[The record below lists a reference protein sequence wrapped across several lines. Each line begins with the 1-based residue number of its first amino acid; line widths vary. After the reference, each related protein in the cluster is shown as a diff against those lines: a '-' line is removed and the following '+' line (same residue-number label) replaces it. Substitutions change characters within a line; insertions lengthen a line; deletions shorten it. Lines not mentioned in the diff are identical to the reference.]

1 MIRFRAFGYSFVIRK
16 TPQPYKLDL
25 SEETYMPTT
34 SWGPPE
40 KLTRVR
46 SGGSRTE
53 PRCEHQWRTPEIPP
67 RGPQR
72 CLWCSAEREA

>member
-1 MIRFRAFGYSFVIRK
+1 METWQILAWLVLLTAMGLLDHLAFRLHWHNPR
-16 TPQPYKLDL
+16 
-25 SEETYMPTT
+25 
-34 SWGPPE
+34 PP
-40 KLTRVR
+40 RR